1 MSTGPAWAAV
11 AHRGARYYPEKAP
24 AARNET
30 ARDRDRI
37 LYSSAFI
44 RLSGITQVASTEIG
58 ATFHSRLTHSLK
70 VAQVARRLAES
81 LQQQAPAGR
90 PRRLAR
96 ILDVDAVEAAAL
108 AHDIGHPPFGHLAE
122 EELNEA
128 TQAFGGF
135 EGNAQSFRV
144 VTRLSL
150 RSGDYD
156 GLNLTRQ
163 TLNGLLKYPWL
174 RDLDHPDREA
184 KWGAYHADG
193 PVFAW
198 VRQDRAED
206 GPRSIE
212 AEIMDWADDVTYAV
226 HDMEDFYRAG
236 LVPLDR
242 LCSNQTERDRFVDS
256 LFIDASARTRVRP
269 RLGDLKP
276 SEVVKAADG
285 LFGGLLDLD
294 ESYTGDP
301 LQRRTLKQQ
310 SSALIGAFIAALQ
323 LADVTPSSGEP
334 LVKIDRRR
342 RGQVAVLK
350 ELTWFYV
357 INRPSLA
364 VLQHGQR
371 RVIGGLFA
379 AYKDAVERDQLRLFP
394 PFEQQRLR
402 EARTEPARLRIIV
415 DYIAGMTEE
424 RAVELHRRMTG
435 ISSGSLL
442 DAAAG

>member
-1 MSTGPAWAAV
+1 MTTTTG
-11 AHRGARYYPEKAP
+11 AP
-24 AARNET
+24 
-30 ARDRDRI
+30 
-37 LYSSAFI
+37 
-44 RLSGITQVASTEIG
+44 G
-58 ATFHSRLTHSLK
+58 
-70 VAQVARRLAES
+70 
-81 LQQQAPAGR
+81 
-90 PRRLAR
+90 RLAR
-96 ILDVDAVEAAAL
+96 VLDIEAVEAAAL

-122 EELNEA
+122 EELNEV

-150 RSGDYD
+150 RSADYD

-174 RDLDHPDREA
+174 RDFDHPDRDS

-193 PVFAW
+193 AVFEW
-198 VRQDRAED
+198 VRAGRADD
-206 GPRSIE
+206 GPRSLE

-242 LCSNQTERDRFVDS
+242 LCLNETERDRFTDS
-256 LFIDASARTRVRP
+256 LFVDGPARKRVKP
-269 RLGDLKP
+269 RLGGLRP
-276 SEVVKAADG
+276 AELMHAANA
-285 LFGGLLDLD
+285 LFGRFLDLD

-301 LQRRTLKQQ
+301 LQRRKLKLQTSTLIGQYI
-310 SSALIGAFIAALQ
+310 SALSI
-323 LADVTPSSGEP
+323 ADVQPGSGAP
-334 LVKIDRRR
+334 LVDIDRRR
-342 RGQVAVLK
+342 KAQVAVLK

-371 RVIGGLFA
+371 QVIAGLFA

-402 EARTEPARLRIIV
+402 AARTEPARLRVIV

-424 RAVELHRRMTG
+424 RAIELYRRMMG
-435 ISSGSLL
+435 VSSGSLL

>member
-1 MSTGPAWAAV
+1 MPRRPPWV
-11 AHRGARYYPEKAP
+11 AEEHRWDRYYKEKP
-24 AARNET
+24 PTARSET

-37 LYSSAFI
+37 LYSSAFL

-58 ATFHSRLTHSLK
+58 ASFHSRLTHSLK

-81 LQQQAPAGR
+81 LRANAPPGAPA
-90 PRRLAR
+90 RLAKA
-96 ILDVDAVEAAAL
+96 LDVDAVEAAAL

-122 EELNEA
+122 EELNDV
-128 TQAFGGF
+128 TQGFGGF

-150 RSGDYD
+150 RSADYD

-184 KWGAYHADG
+184 KWGSYHADG
-193 PVFAW
+193 PIFAW
-198 VRQDRAED
+198 VRDGRAED
-206 GPRSIE
+206 DPRSLE

-242 LCSNQTERDRFVDS
+242 LCSNQTEQERFVDS
-256 LFIDASARTRVRP
+256 LFVDGDARKRVRP
-269 RLGDLKP
+269 RLGALTPAD
-276 SEVVKAADG
+276 VTKAAKA
-285 LFGGLLDLD
+285 LFGNLLDLD

-301 LQRRTLKQQ
+301 LQRRKLKLQ
-310 SSALIGAFIAALQ
+310 SSTLIGQYISALSV
-323 LADVTPSSGEP
+323 ADVEPGSGKS
-334 LVKIDRRR
+334 LVAIDRRR
-342 RGQVAVLK
+342 RAQVAVLK

-364 VLQHGQR
+364 VLQQGQR
-371 RVIGGLFA
+371 QVIAGLFA
-379 AYKDAVERDQLRLFP
+379 AYKEAVERDQLRLFP

-402 EARTEPARLRIIV
+402 SAKTDPARLRIIV

-424 RAVELHRRMTG
+424 RAIEIYRRMNG
-435 ISSGSLL
+435 VSSGSLL

>member
-1 MSTGPAWAAV
+1 MARE
-11 AHRGARYYPEKAP
+11 HRQARYYTERPP
-24 AARNET
+24 TARSET

-37 LYSSAFI
+37 LYSSAFL

-70 VAQVARRLAES
+70 VAQVALRLAES
-81 LQQQAPAGR
+81 LLQSPGRGAPRQIASV
-90 PRRLAR
+90 
-96 ILDVDAVEAAAL
+96 LDVEAVEAAAL

-122 EELNEA
+122 EQLNQL

-150 RSGDYD
+150 RSGRYD

-174 RDLDHPDREA
+174 RDLDHPDRES
-184 KWGAYHADG
+184 KWGAYHADSS
-193 PVFAW
+193 VFAW
-198 VRQDRAED
+198 VRD
-206 GPRSIE
+206 GRRDDDPRSIE

-242 LCSNQTERDRFVDS
+242 LCSNEMERDRFVDS
-256 LFIDASARTRVRP
+256 LFVDGSARKRVRP

-276 SEVVKAADG
+276 RELTRAVDG
-285 LFGGLLDLD
+285 LFRGLLDLD
-294 ESYTGDP
+294 EAYTGDP
-301 LQRRTLKQQ
+301 LQRRKLKQQ
-310 SSALIGAFIAALQ
+310 SSALIGQYIGAFSI
-323 LADVTPSSGEP
+323 ADVAPASGQP
-334 LVKIDRRR
+334 LVTIDRRR
-342 RGQVAVLK
+342 RAEVAVLK

-371 RVIGGLFA
+371 QAIEGLFA

-424 RAVELHRRMTG
+424 RAIELHRRLSG

>member
-1 MSTGPAWAAV
+1 MWLAEE
-11 AHRGARYYPEKAP
+11 HRWARYVNEKP
-24 AARNET
+24 PTARSET

-37 LYSSAFI
+37 LYSSAFL

-70 VAQVARRLAES
+70 VAQMARRLAES
-81 LQQQAPAGR
+81 MKAAAPAGVAGR
-90 PRRLAR
+90 VVRA
-96 ILDVDAVEAAAL
+96 LDVEAVEAAAL

-122 EELNEA
+122 EELNHV

-150 RSGDYD
+150 RSGPYD

-193 PVFAW
+193 AVFEW
-198 VRQDRAED
+198 VRD
-206 GPRSIE
+206 GRDDAHPRSLE
-212 AEIMDWADDVTYAV
+212 AELMDWADDVTYAV

-242 LCSNQTERDRFVDS
+242 LCSNPTERDRFVDS
-256 LFIDASARTRVRP
+256 LFVDGSTRKKVRP
-269 RLGDLKP
+269 RLGNLKP
-276 SEVVKAADG
+276 SELERAAKA
-285 LFGGLLDLD
+285 LFDGLLDLD
-294 ESYTGDP
+294 EAYTGDP
-301 LQRRTLKQQ
+301 LQKRKLKQQ
-310 SSALIGAFIAALQ
+310 SSALIGQYMSAISAAPV
-323 LADVTPSSGEP
+323 APGSGER
-334 LVKIDRRR
+334 LVTIDARKRA
-342 RGQVAVLK
+342 QVAVLK

-364 VLQHGQR
+364 VLQQGQR
-371 RVIGGLFA
+371 QVIIGLFA

-402 EARTEPARLRIIV
+402 AARTEPARLRVIV
-415 DYIAGMTEE
+415 DYIASMTEE
-424 RAVELHRRMTG
+424 RAVEIYRRMSG
-435 ISSGSLL
+435 VSSGSLL

>member
-1 MSTGPAWAAV
+1 MPPARPIWLNEG
-11 AHRGARYYPEKAP
+11 HRWARYY
-24 AARNET
+24 NERPPT
-30 ARDRDRI
+30 TRSESARDRDRI
-37 LYSSAFI
+37 LYSSAFL
-44 RLSGITQVASTEIG
+44 RLSGVTQVASTEIG
-58 ATFHSRLTHSLK
+58 AAFHSRLTHSLK
-70 VAQVARRLAES
+70 VAQVARRLAEA
-81 LQQQAPAGR
+81 LKLDAPAGA
-90 PRRLAR
+90 PKRLAR
-96 ILDVDAVEAAAL
+96 VLDVDAVEGAAL

-122 EELNEA
+122 EELNQV

-163 TLNGLLKYPWL
+163 TLNGLLKYPWV
-174 RDLDHPDREA
+174 RDLDHPDRES

-193 PVFAW
+193 AAFGW
-198 VRQDRAED
+198 VRNGRDD
-206 GPRSIE
+206 DSPRSLE

-242 LCSNQTERDRFVDS
+242 LCANQTERDRFVAS
-256 LFIDASARTRVRP
+256 LFIDNDRKRVRP

-276 SEVVKAADG
+276 AELVKAADG

-294 ESYTGDP
+294 ETYTGDP
-301 LQRRTLKQQ
+301 LQRRKLKQQ
-310 SSALIGAFIAALQ
+310 SSALIGQYISALSI
-323 LADVTPSSGEP
+323 ADVAPGSGRP
-334 LVKIDRRR
+334 LVVIDRRR
-342 RGQVAVLK
+342 KAQVAVLK

-364 VLQHGQR
+364 VLQQGQR
-371 RVIGGLFA
+371 QVIRGLFA

-402 EARTEPARLRIIV
+402 EARTEPARLRVIV
-415 DYIAGMTEE
+415 DYIAAMTEE
-424 RAVELHRRMTG
+424 RALELHRRMNG
-435 ISSGSLL
+435 VSSGSLL

>member
-1 MSTGPAWAAV
+1 MPPRPPWLAEG
-11 AHRGARYYPEKAP
+11 HRWARYHKEKP
-24 AARNET
+24 PTARSET

-37 LYSSAFI
+37 LYSSAFL
-44 RLSGITQVASTEIG
+44 RLSGITQVASSEIG
-58 ATFHSRLTHSLK
+58 ASFHSRLTHSLK

-81 LQQQAPAGR
+81 LKVRTAAGAPG
-90 PRRLAR
+90 RLAHV
-96 ILDVDAVEAAAL
+96 LDVDAVEAAAL

-122 EELNEA
+122 EQLNEV

-150 RSGDYD
+150 RSADYD

-174 RDLDHPDREA
+174 RDQDHPDREF

-193 PVFAW
+193 AVFEW
-198 VRQDRAED
+198 VRD
-206 GPRSIE
+206 GRGDDFPRSLE

-242 LCSNQTERDRFVDS
+242 LCSNETERDRFIGS
-256 LFIDASARTRVRP
+256 LFVDGTTRKRVRP
-269 RLGDLKP
+269 RLGNLKP
-276 SEVVKAADG
+276 SEVTTAANA
-285 LFGGLLDLD
+285 LFGRFLDLD

-301 LQRRTLKQQ
+301 LQRRKLKLQTSTLIGQYI
-310 SSALIGAFIAALQ
+310 SALSI
-323 LADVTPSSGEP
+323 ADVHPGDGEA
-334 LVKIDRRR
+334 LVVVDRRR
-342 RGQVAVLK
+342 KAQVAVLK

-371 RVIGGLFA
+371 RVIGNLFA

-402 EARTEPARLRIIV
+402 GAKTEPARLRVIV

-424 RAVELHRRMTG
+424 RAVELHRRITG
-435 ISSGSLL
+435 VSSGSLL

>member
-1 MSTGPAWAAV
+1 MPRRPPWVTEE
-11 AHRGARYYPEKAP
+11 HRFARYSSEKAP
-24 AARNET
+24 TSRSET

-37 LYSSAFI
+37 LYSSAFL
-44 RLSGITQVASTEIG
+44 RLAGITQVASTEIG

-70 VAQVARRLAES
+70 VAQVARRLAEA
-81 LQQQAPAGR
+81 LQRDAPHGR
-90 PRRLAR
+90 RARLAKL
-96 ILDVDAVEAAAL
+96 LDVEAVEAAAL

-122 EELNEA
+122 EELNEL

-150 RSGDYD
+150 RSAGHD

-174 RDLDHPDREA
+174 RDLDDPDREE

-193 PVFAW
+193 AAFEW
-198 VRQDRAED
+198 VRD
-206 GPRSIE
+206 GRSDGDPRSLE

-242 LCSNQTERDRFVDS
+242 LCSNSAERDRFVDS
-256 LFIDASARTRVRP
+256 LFHDGGQRKRLRGRV
-269 RLGDLKP
+269 GDLRP
-276 SEVVKAADG
+276 QEVVKAADT
-285 LFGGLLDLD
+285 LFRKLLDFD

-301 LQRRTLKQQ
+301 IQRRTLKQQ
-310 SSALIGAFIAALQ
+310 SSALIGQYISALSI
-323 LADVTPSSGEP
+323 ADVESGSGTP
-334 LVKIDRRR
+334 LVRINRARQA
-342 RGQVAVLK
+342 QVAVLK

-364 VLQHGQR
+364 VLQEGQR
-371 RVIGGLFA
+371 RVISGLFA
-379 AYKDAVERDQLRLFP
+379 AYKDAVERDQLKLFP
-394 PFEQQRLR
+394 PFEQQRLKG
-402 EARTEPARLRIIV
+402 ARTEPARLRIIV